1 MADTSK
7 KPVDHFNEIAHSYE
21 KSTGG
26 CTRELAERFVPLLNI
41 MSDSVV
47 LDNACGTGIVTDV
60 LVNKFGP
67 GKGPAIH
74 AVDGSSRMVEIVEAR
89 FHESK
94 NVTAAVMP
102 GEDLAFPDET
112 FTHSVT
118 NLGFLFFD
126 DAQKGAAEVWRT
138 LRPGGVA
145 VVTNWEELGYLP
157 ILRRLQ
163 REIHPEDE
171 PFDVPIGR
179 DWFRPA
185 HTEEVLR
192 SGGFQDVGLQAMT
205 VHWGAG
211 SVEEVASSLV
221 QMFGPAVFKGWSEE
235 EKEKAVQ
242 LLPSIL
248 REETV
253 SLKRDGRPCVGVIM
267 KAIVAVCK
275 K

>member
-1 MADTSK
+1 MADPNK
-7 KPVDHFNEIAHSYE
+7 KPLDHFNEIAHSYE

-41 MSDSVV
+41 TSDSVI
-47 LDNACGTGIVTDV
+47 LDNACGTGIVTDI
-60 LVNKFGP
+60 LVNKFGL
-67 GKGPAIH
+67 GKGPTIH
-74 AVDGSSRMVEIVEAR
+74 AVDGSSKMVEIVEAR
-89 FHESK
+89 FLGNK
-94 NVTAAVMP
+94 NVTTATIP
-102 GEDLAFPDET
+102 GEDLGFPDET

-163 REIHPEDE
+163 REIHPENE
-171 PFDVPIGR
+171 PFDVPVGR

-205 VHWGAG
+205 VHWGAE
-211 SVEEVASSLV
+211 SVEEVASSLA
-221 QMFGPAVFKGWSEE
+221 QMFGPAVFKEWSEE
-235 EKEKAVQ
+235 EKEKAIQ

-253 SLKRDGRPCVGVIM
+253 SLERDGRPCVGVRM